1 MTRFMAKQSTML
13 MWEIDGH
20 LEHAADVCREEQNWR
35 FGFQPD
41 KNNAY
46 FLSSTDMEGVTKME
60 EFVAAK
66 PEMSEQPLAHNSQ
79 KGLQALRN
87 LGYSLAVTNNY
98 LWQSRQARH
107 TGNT

>member
-46 FLSSTDMEGVTKME
+46 FLSSTDTEGVTNME
-60 EFVAAK
+60 DFVAAK
-66 PEMSEQPLAHNSQ
+66 PEMSEQTLAHNSQ
-79 KGLQALRN
+79 NGLQALRN
-87 LGYSLAVTNNY
+87 LGYSSAVTNKH
-98 LWQSRQARH
+98 L
-107 TGNT
+107 